1 MAAVLCPECA
11 ARLPR
16 RMAGYCPRCG
26 EVAADPEAPLAPCG
40 ACLAD
45 DPPWTA
51 FRLYGVFDGLLR
63 DVLHRGKYGADEACL
78 DALGL
83 LLAEACAD
91 LPRPDAVAPMPLHPA
106 RLRGRGYNQCREMAR
121 PLARTLGSP
130 IRDDVLIRRLPTRPQ
145 TGLNRRERL
154 RNLNGAFLGLPAAAD
169 LRVLLVDD
177 TVTTGTSLRRAT
189 RALLDAGAARV
200 DVAVVAHASLH
211 TPAVR
216 EYPLGQA

>member
-1 MAAVLCPECA
+1 MAAAICPDCA

-16 RMAGYCPRCG
+16 RAAGYCPRCG
-26 EVAADPEAPLAPCG
+26 EVTADPDAPCAPCG

-63 DVLHRGKYGADEACL
+63 ELLHRGKYGADEACL

-91 LPRPDAVAPMPLHPA
+91 LPRPDAVAPMPLHPE
-106 RLRGRGYNQCREMAR
+106 RLRHRGYNQCREMAR
-121 PLARTLGSP
+121 PLARALGAP
-130 IRDDVLIRRLPTRPQ
+130 IRDDLLIRQRPTPPQ
-145 TGLNRRERL
+145 TGLSRQERL
-154 RNLNGAFLGLPAAAD
+154 RNLDGAFLGLPAAAG
-169 LRVLLVDD
+169 LHVLLVDD
-177 TVTTGTSLRRAT
+177 TATTGTSLRRAT
-189 RALLDAGAARV
+189 RALLDAGAIRV
-200 DVAVVAHASLH
+200 DVAVAAHASLH

-216 EYPLGQA
+216 A